1 MRSISHILNWE
12 NTMGYV
18 IKCTSGG
25 YGSDRVRCECNA
37 ISIGSTSGGD
47 EWRHTHGVSHF
58 GEQS

>member
-1 MRSISHILNWE
+1 
-12 NTMGYV
+12 MGYV